1 VPTILAQ
8 QAFLKATA
16 TSFFFFAS
24 LNCFVLLPLYVQQLG
39 GTEIAVGVVM
49 GIYSAIGIVCQ
60 PLVGPWVDAIGRR
73 PFMLLGTTLVVVSS
87 FLAFVA
93 TGVAMLALVRALQ
106 GLGFSAFFVA
116 NYSYVLD
123 LVPIERRGWA
133 LGIYGLSGMASTALA
148 PLFGETVI
156 RGFGFRPLF
165 AACGLLALIT
175 SAIVWTM
182 PERERVDLPT
192 APDWASIRTMLE
204 DVRHR
209 HMAITVF
216 FGLGSGTIFA
226 FLPTFGESIGVRTLA
241 LFYIAY
247 ACAAMGVRVVGGH
260 WIDTH
265 GRRAVIVPS
274 MFMQVGGV
282 ALMAALAF
290 LIGRVGGVPPRP
302 VLFVAGLIAGAAH
315 GFLHPG
321 LAALVADQAHE
332 ARRGTVIGVFS
343 AVFLIG
349 NSGGAFLFGWV
360 AHRFGYGLMW
370 SILAAIL
377 LAGALLSLGLS
388 ESGRARR
395 APRTRS

>member
-1 VPTILAQ
+1 V
-8 QAFLKATA
+8 
-16 TSFFFFAS
+16 
-24 LNCFVLLPLYVQQLG
+24 
-39 GTEIAVGVVM
+39 
-49 GIYSAIGIVCQ
+49 IYSAIGIVCQ
-60 PLVGPWVDAIGRR
+60 PLIGPWVDALGRR
-73 PFMLLGTTLVVVSS
+73 PFMLLGTVLVVVSS

-93 TGVAMLALVRALQ
+93 GGVPMLAVVRALQ

-148 PLFGETVI
+148 PLFGEMVI
-156 RGFGFRPLF
+156 RRFGFRPLF
-165 AACGLLALIT
+165 VACGLLALIT
-175 SAIVWTM
+175 SAIVWTLR
-182 PERERVDLPT
+182 ERERVDLPT
-192 APDWASIRTMLE
+192 VPVWASVRTMFE
-204 DVRHR
+204 DVFHR

-226 FLPTFGESIGVRTLA
+226 FLPTFGESIRVRTLA

-260 WIDTH
+260 WIDTR

-282 ALMAALAF
+282 ALLAALAF
-290 LIGRVGGVPPRP
+290 LIARVNGVPPLP
-302 VLFVAGLIAGAAH
+302 VLFVAGLISGSAH
-315 GFLHPG
+315 GFLYPG

-349 NSGGAFLFGWV
+349 NSGGAFLFGYV
-360 AHRFGYGLMW
+360 AHHFGYGVMW
-370 SILAAIL
+370 SMLTTLL
-377 LAGALLSLGLS
+377 LAGALLSLGL
-388 ESGRARR
+388 RDHR
-395 APRTRS
+395 APRDAHG

>member
-1 VPTILAQ
+1 VPPILTQ
-8 QAFLKATA
+8 RAFLKATA

-24 LNCFVLLPLYVQQLG
+24 LNCFVLLPLYVQRLG
-39 GTEIAVGVVM
+39 GTEVAVGVVM

-60 PLVGPWVDAIGRR
+60 PLIGPWVDAVGRR
-73 PFMLLGTTLVVVSS
+73 PFMLLGTMLVVLSS

-93 TGVAMLALVRALQ
+93 TGVPVLGVVRALQ

-123 LVPIERRGWA
+123 LVPVARRGWA

-148 PLFGETVI
+148 PLFGEMVI
-156 RGFGFRPLF
+156 RRFGFRPLF
-165 AACGLLALIT
+165 VACGLLALVT
-175 SAIVWTM
+175 AAVVWTLR
-182 PERERVDLPT
+182 ERERVDLPT
-192 APDWASIRTMLE
+192 APDWASIRAMVT
-204 DVRHR
+204 DVFHR

-247 ACAAMGVRVVGGH
+247 ACAAMAVRVVAGH
-260 WIDTH
+260 WIDTR

-274 MFMQVGGV
+274 MFMQAGGA
-282 ALMAALAF
+282 ALLGALAF
-290 LIGRVGGVPPRP
+290 LVARVSGLPPLP
-302 VLFVAGLIAGAAH
+302 VLFMAGLVSGAAH
-315 GFLHPG
+315 GFLYPG

-349 NSGGAFLFGWV
+349 NSGGAFVFGYV
-360 AHRFGYGLMW
+360 AHRLGYGPMW
-370 SILAAIL
+370 STLTALL
-377 LAGALLSLGLS
+377 LAGAILSLGL
-388 ESGRARR
+388 RD
-395 APRTRS
+395 APASR